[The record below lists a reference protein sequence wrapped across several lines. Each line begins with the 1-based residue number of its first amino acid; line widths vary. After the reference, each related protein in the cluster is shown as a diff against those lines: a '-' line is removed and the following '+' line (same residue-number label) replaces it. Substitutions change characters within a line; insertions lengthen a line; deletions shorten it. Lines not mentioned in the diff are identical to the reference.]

1 MIKFEFDDTIMT
13 ICAVILFMVFIALL
27 VVDDIKEFR
36 KQELVNYCSIDPE
49 AYSAKCNGVRKD

>member
-1 MIKFEFDDTIMT
+1 MIKFELNDTVMT
-13 ICAVILFMVFIALL
+13 VCAVILFMAFMALL
-27 VVDDIKEFR
+27 VFDDIKEFR